1 MMLPP
6 KPKKLTPSANQAGFT
21 IIESLMAIIVVS
33 IFMIAIA
40 PVIVLSVATRVQA
53 RRVEMATQAAQGY
66 IDALRA
72 ETIDAPPINTATGNP
87 PELKG
92 IIDDLK
98 EIDPPPT
105 GNLTCDASQY
115 CTQPTSPNYRL
126 YCVDGNGGGCTN
138 DNFKDMIVQAFG
150 VNTTTIPTGTNLT
163 PQQVNQ
169 QRAQQ
174 GYHLGIRVYRA
185 DAFTS
190 GRTLQASTGE
200 REATFTG
207 GTGLKPSQKPLIE
220 LTTEIVTG
228 GTSYNDFC
236 NRVGCNNQIE
246 F

>member
-6 KPKKLTPSANQAGFT
+6 KPEKLTPSTNQAGFT
-21 IIESLMAIIVVS
+21 IIESLMALIVVS
-33 IFMIAIA
+33 ILMVAIA

-72 ETIDAPPINTATGNP
+72 ETIDAPPINTASDDP
-87 PELKG
+87 PELKD
-92 IIDDLK
+92 IMDDLK
-98 EIDPPPT
+98 EIDPPDP

-115 CTQPTSPNYRL
+115 CTQPTSSNYRL

-150 VNTTTIPTGTNLT
+150 VNTTESPTGTSLT
-163 PQQVNQ
+163 PQQINQ
-169 QRAQQ
+169 ERAEQ

-190 GRTLQASTGE
+190 KELLASTGE

-207 GTGLKPSQKPLIE
+207 GTGLKSSQQPLIE
-220 LTTEIVTG
+220 ITTEIVTEE
-228 GTSYNDFC
+228 TTYTDFC
-236 NRVGCNNQIE
+236 SRVGGCNN
-246 F
+246 